1 MLTERHLPIPQVYI
15 SRRRRIRRSAQR
27 MELAGGRATL
37 MAEQSEEPAA
47 RDKDSRDS
55 AAGIPKVAEGRIVRG
70 TKREVPCWCALF
82 DVITMATI
90 PLQLTILQYLRGRTG
105 SFTSTTSE
113 KTLKHAKCAQ
123 LLHVHVHYNVSLFP
137 VLDVCMYMQVLI
149 GEQLQETDG
158 MCEYAIYV
166 LGESWV
172 AITQCVCVSVSSISS
187 CRSDQT
193 SGGRRP

>member
-27 MELAGGRATL
+27 MELAGRRAIRATL

-55 AAGIPKVAEGRIVRG
+55 SAGIPKVAEGRIVRG

-90 PLQLTILQYLRGRTG
+90 PLQLTILQYLRGKTG

-123 LLHVHVHYNVSLFP
+123 LLHVHVHYNVCRYSL
-137 VLDVCMYMQVLI
+137 YW
-149 GEQLQETDG
+149 
-158 MCEYAIYV
+158 MCACI
-166 LGESWV
+166 
-172 AITQCVCVSVSSISS
+172 
-187 CRSDQT
+187 CRY
-193 SGGRRP
+193 